1 MYVIV
6 RTENLDVGTIVSYDS
21 ASGLW
26 TSSENGSGL
35 IGAIT
40 QIEEDA
46 EGCWGHVTFCG
57 VTFAIADQDIPDQ
70 GGELMVS
77 GGKVYSGASA
87 DCGIISPL
95 PRGQDPRLAGELV
108 MVHLR

>member
-6 RTENLDVGTIVSYDS
+6 KTENLDVGSIVSHDS

-26 TSSENGSGL
+26 IPSENGAGL

-46 EGCWGHVTFCG
+46 EGYWSHVTFCG
-57 VTFAIADQDIPDQ
+57 VTFAIAGQDIPDQ

-77 GGKVYSGASA
+77 GGKVYSGSNA

-95 PRGQDPRLAGELV
+95 PRGQSSRLAGELV